1 MTRTQLN
8 TAAAV
13 MGAATACLLI
23 IGASNAALLFFAL
36 QHGEWGRA
44 LIFFVG
50 VCVDVWGLWQC
61 QRVMSVV
68 RQEAIRRRE
77 E

>member
-1 MTRTQLN
+1 MMRIQSN

-13 MGAATACLLI
+13 LGAAMACIAI
-23 IGASNAALLFFAL
+23 IGVANAALLFFAL

-50 VCVDVWGLWQC
+50 VCVDVYGLWQC
-61 QRVMSVV
+61 HRVMSIVKQTA
-68 RQEAIRRRE
+68 RD
-77 E
+77 